1 MNNEFDYDLISK
13 DYIPD
18 DLQDDDRLF
27 KAKTCIQSL
36 NRMEKRIL
44 LTYVELQTYAAASK
58 EFHVS
63 PPTFKHYL
71 QGILEKVRDCACGE
85 EIITEENDRE
95 NVEYNN

>member
-1 MNNEFDYDLISK
+1 MTNEFDYDLIAK
-13 DYIPD
+13 DYIPNFEE
-18 DLQDDDRLF
+18 DDDRIF
-27 KAKTCIQSL
+27 QAKTCIQAL

-85 EIITEENDRE
+85 EIISEENDTE
-95 NVEYNN
+95 NGRN